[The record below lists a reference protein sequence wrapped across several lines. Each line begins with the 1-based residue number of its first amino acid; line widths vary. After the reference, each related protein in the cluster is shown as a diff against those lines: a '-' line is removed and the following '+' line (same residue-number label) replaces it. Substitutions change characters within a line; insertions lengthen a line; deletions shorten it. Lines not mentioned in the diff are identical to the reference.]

1 MGLPM
6 SHPDQKV
13 YVYTLSFV
21 VLVLGRNIVIITI
34 NGKNAHN
41 SKICCLLVLSSILP
55 KMAEP
60 TPATPNANPKNNPA
74 IIPTFPGIKSVA
86 YTKIAENAEDI
97 ISPIRIAK
105 TTVAVKPVCGNSK
118 VKGAA
123 PKIEIQMINLRP

>member
-21 VLVLGRNIVIITI
+21 VLVLGRNIVIIPI

-41 SKICCLLVLSSILP
+41 SKICCILVLSAILP

-74 IIPTFPGIKSVA
+74 IIPTLAGIRSDGYNKEA
-86 YTKIAENAEDI
+86 KDCEDI
-97 ISPIRIAK
+97 VRPNRKAK
-105 TTVAVKPVCGNSK
+105 KTVAVKPVRGNRK

-123 PKIEIQMINLRP
+123 PTKYIPMINLPP